1 MNEDNMMSYEMY
13 EELKSSIVKA
23 IKTEIANA
31 KLTNTMPNDLSQQ
44 IEQAVLSGLAQCR
57 TTLEGP
63 ITTTIEQQSAVLA
76 GVRNLHEAVSAIEIP
91 KELPPRWYNH
101 CYIFGSDSKTL
112 TVFFVT
118 CLVIIGFM
126 SIALWDACST
136 TKFAA

>member
-1 MNEDNMMSYEMY
+1 MNENKMMSYEMY

-44 IEQAVLSGLAQCR
+44 IEHAVLSGLAQCR
-57 TTLEGP
+57 ATLEGT

-76 GVRNLHEAVSAIEIP
+76 GMRNLHEAVSAIEIP

-101 CYIFGSDSKTL
+101 RYIFGSDSKTL
-112 TVFFVT
+112 TVFFCDLFGDNWVYVN
-118 CLVIIGFM
+118 CPMG
-126 SIALWDACST
+126 CST
-136 TKFAA
+136 VQCAT